1 MKPERN
7 LKQISIITFFSVV
20 FLTSYAQVHELES
33 MDLSSSELTE
43 ITVSETDEKPAKLLS
58 NPEKDS
64 VVRVSP
70 SKSKLLVEP
79 TKSEKLKEDAEDE
92 DSILSFNFIYYIIK
106 KFKFSDIVD
115 H

>member
-7 LKQISIITFFSVV
+7 LKQISIITFFSVMS
-20 FLTSYAQVHELES
+20 LTSYAQVQELES
-33 MDLSSSELTE
+33 MDLPSSQLIE
-43 ITVSETDEKPAKLLS
+43 ITGSETDEKPSKLLS

-64 VVRVSP
+64 VVRANS
-70 SKSKLLVEP
+70 SKSKILLEP
-79 TKSEKLKEDAEDE
+79 TKSDKFKEDSEEED
-92 DSILSFNFIYYIIK
+92 ILSFNFIYYIIK